1 MDQGSSNKDD
11 EEQTD
16 YVFKVESMGEG
27 RIKGHSWVF
36 HSSKSLDVKAIH
48 TGRKG
53 GTWAVLWEKTRS
65 LVLEMLN
72 LICLFNI
79 QIEISSRQ
87 LE

>member
-16 YVFKVESMGEG
+16 YIFKVESMGEG
-27 RIKGHSWVF
+27 RVKGDSWVF
-36 HSSKSLDVKAIH
+36 YSSKRLDVKAIH
-48 TGRKG
+48 RGRKG
-53 GTWAVLWEKTRS
+53 CTRAVLWEKTQS
-65 LVLEMLN
+65 LVLKMLN
-72 LICLFNI
+72 LTCLFNI